1 MALNL
6 NKTELRELVRDL
18 IQKEL
23 SSTSFKKTLKDT
35 VSDEIDDA
43 KIMNEKEIRDMVRQ
57 MLVNMYK
64 LLWQRQDSWKRNI

>member
-1 MALNL
+1 M
-6 NKTELRELVRDL
+6 RIRIV
-18 IQKEL
+18 
-23 SSTSFKKTLKDT
+23 KKTLKDT